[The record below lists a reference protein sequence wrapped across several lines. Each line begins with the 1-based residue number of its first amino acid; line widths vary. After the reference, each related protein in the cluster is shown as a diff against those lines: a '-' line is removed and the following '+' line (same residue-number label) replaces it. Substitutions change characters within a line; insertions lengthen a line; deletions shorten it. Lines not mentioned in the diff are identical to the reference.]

1 MYCYFF
7 YAATFLF
14 SRIGF
19 FVLFFLFVLCTL
31 SFTPFRRSMSTQR
44 FYFKNEKP
52 LPWPILYIFYE
63 TFRFVLWIQITI
75 YYIFFGFVNLIIV
88 TNINVN
94 WTECIYEYCFVCGIT
109 TFKFSLGTDA
119 IIAFLAGNMTYHF
132 HRILQ

>member
-7 YAATFLF
+7 YAATFYFLELV
-14 SRIGF
+14 SSCS
-19 FVLFFLFVLCTL
+19 FFLFVLCTL

-52 LPWPILYIFYE
+52 LPWPIC
-63 TFRFVLWIQITI
+63 TFSMRLSDLCFEYKLQFITS
-75 YYIFFGFVNLIIV
+75 FFGFVNLIIV